1 MALGPGTILKGK
13 YRVVDRLGSGGMG
26 MVWQGRDLDLNRD
39 VAIKVMLNADDDLES
54 FKRFQREAQVAAR
67 LQHPGITV
75 VHDFGRDHDQFFIV
89 MELLKG
95 VDLKGLLREHPA
107 GLPAERVTKLALLAA
122 EALSAAHE
130 NGVVHRD
137 IKPANLF
144 VLPDDRIKICD
155 FGIAKLADATSALTG
170 SGMLVGTLAYMSP
183 EQWKNESASARSDL
197 YSLGCVLY
205 AMVSGH
211 PPFAEDQGLPALMY
225 QHVSVVPEPPRGTHA
240 VPGALSDLVMRLLAK
255 DPSARPATAAELAA
269 DLRDIS
275 LSPRDWQ
282 QQSEPVYR
290 AGRLGRPSST
300 AWSPRDARQD
310 TATASVGEIGPAPG
324 STRDQAEEMWPALF
338 SGLDQLSELDQ
349 PDQRSR
355 HRAVSR
361 PRPPFT
367 RVAQTM
373 ALVVFL
379 TTAVICC
386 GPLLGL
392 EPSGWLFLEIPG
404 AFFALVLGGVG
415 IGVMPDTLPHP
426 GSRRFA
432 VSLTMGAAEAG
443 LMLFITGTLPAL
455 TCVAIGVI
463 PFMTGMGI
471 VLDSAP
477 GSPWS

>member
-1 MALGPGTILKGK
+1 MALGPGTILRGK

-39 VAIKVMLNADDDLES
+39 IAIKVMLNADDDLES

-95 VDLKGLLREHPA
+95 ADLKALLREHAA
-107 GLPAERVTKLALLAA
+107 GLPAERAAKLAVLAA

-144 VLPDDRIKICD
+144 VLPDDRLKICD

-170 SGMLVGTLAYMSP
+170 SGVLVGTLAYMSP
-183 EQWKNESASARSDL
+183 EQWKNEPASARSDL

-225 QHVSVVPEPPRGTHA
+225 QHVSVVPEPPRGAHA

-269 DLRDIS
+269 ALRDVS
-275 LSPRDWQ
+275 LSPRDGQ

-290 AGRLGRPSST
+290 AGRLGPPS
-300 AWSPRDARQD
+300 
-310 TATASVGEIGPAPG
+310 APG
-324 STRDQAEEMWPALF
+324 ATRDQAEEMWPALF
-338 SGLDQLSELDQ
+338 SELDQLSELDQ

-355 HRAVSR
+355 HRAASR

-386 GPLLGL
+386 GPFWGL
-392 EPSGWLFLEIPG
+392 EPSGWLFLETPG

-415 IGVMPDTLPHP
+415 IGVMPETLPHP
-426 GSRRFA
+426 GPRRFA

>member
-1 MALGPGTILKGK
+1 MPLGPGMILKGK

-26 MVWQGRDLDLNRD
+26 MVWRGRDLDLNRD

-67 LQHPGITV
+67 LQHPGLTV

-95 VDLKGLLREHPA
+95 VDLKALLREHPA
-107 GLPAERVTKLALLAA
+107 GLPAGRVMKLALLAA

-170 SGMLVGTLAYMSP
+170 SGVLVGTLAYMSP
-183 EQWKNESASARSDL
+183 EQWKNEPASARSDL

-211 PPFAEDQGLPALMY
+211 PPFAEDQGLPALMD
-225 QHVSVVPEPPRGTHA
+225 QHVRVVPEPPRGAHA

-269 DLRDIS
+269 ALRDIG
-275 LSPRDWQ
+275 LSPGGW
-282 QQSEPVYR
+282 QQSEPGCA
-290 AGRLGRPSST
+290 AGRPGQPSST
-300 AWSPRDARQD
+300 AWSPRDGRQD
-310 TATASVGEIGPAPG
+310 TATASVGQIRPAPG
-324 STRDQAEEMWPALF
+324 PTRDQAEEMWPALS
-338 SGLDQLSELDQ
+338 SGLDQLSGQDQ
-349 PDQRSR
+349 PDQRR
-355 HRAVSR
+355 RRQAVSRR

-386 GPLLGL
+386 GPLWGL

-404 AFFALVLGGVG
+404 AFFALMLGGVG